1 MVHKFMDNFSNEEI
15 QQSPQSHELPFNN
28 LFLNTGFVEGGNKLW
43 MYVFGIAAT
52 ILGYLVIGGLLVLP
66 LFDRAL
72 KMGVTQAELLAN
84 QYIVFDPIR
93 LDLNKN
99 IILMVQFGL
108 FVAAFLGL
116 LFSIKVIHRKRF
128 ITVITAFEKFRFKKF
143 FFAFGLWASLILI
156 TFLITFLMSP
166 ENLVLQFDLVSFLQL
181 FFICIIFLPIQTLTE
196 EIIFRGYLLQGLS
209 QVFKNGLVPIVITST
224 MFGTA
229 HLSNPE
235 ASAYGAYIMLS
246 YYVVFAFFLGVITL
260 MSEGLE
266 LAFGI
271 HLANNLISALLVTSP
286 NSVLKTDAIF
296 YARTENV
303 NTELMMAFCALLIVF
318 VVFWKK
324 YNWKNFA
331 LVVR

>member
-1 MVHKFMDNFSNEEI
+1 MDNYSKEEI
-15 QQSPQSHELPFNN
+15 QQSPQSQELPFNN

-43 MYVFGIAAT
+43 MYVFGISAT
-52 ILGYLVIGGLLVLP
+52 MLGYLVIGGLLVLP
-66 LFDRAL
+66 LFNRAL
-72 KMGVTQAELLAN
+72 QIGVTQAELLAN
-84 QYIVFDPIR
+84 QYIIFDPIR
-93 LDLNKN
+93 LDINKN

-116 LFSIKVIHRKRF
+116 LFSIKIIHRKRF
-128 ITVITAFEKFRFKKF
+128 ITVVTAFEKFRFKKF
-143 FFAFGLWASLILI
+143 FFAFGLWAGLILV
-156 TFLITFLMSP
+156 TFLITFLLSP

-181 FFICIIFLPIQTLTE
+181 FFLCIIFLPIQTLTE

-235 ASAYGAYIMLS
+235 AGAYGAYIMLT
-246 YYVVFAFFLGVITL
+246 YYIVFAFFLGVITL

-286 NSVLKTDAIF
+286 NSVLKTDALF

-303 NTELMMAFCALLIVF
+303 NTELIMAFCALLIVF
-318 VVFWKK
+318 MVFWKK

-331 LVVR
+331 LVIR